1 MNKGRDEAAEKR
13 RMAPDTLNGMFERME
28 QFEGGT
34 GNKAEGVEE
43 WCSRPAALEGRSACK
58 R

>member
-1 MNKGRDEAAEKR
+1 
-13 RMAPDTLNGMFERME
+13 MAPDTLNGMLERVE

-43 WCSRPAALEGRSACK
+43 RCSRPAALEGRSACK